1 MNEKHQVLVRHYE
14 NLVSSARGE
23 VAWQLPTPLYRTKKE
38 EVKLKQVKLIAYNGN
53 LAVVNG
59 AAIKDEIK
67 EIPGRSWNSKRRIWE
82 LPPNY
87 ESFRKVLAIAPNI
100 IVGKG
105 VKELLE
111 KRKAEEA
118 EVLRQREIPWQEQK
132 AIRKMPIKVK
142 PFQHQIAGYNV
153 VGSIFGLWGTPK
165 NAGAGLYM
173 EQGTGKT
180 LTTIALAGRMFL
192 DNIIARMLVVAPASV
207 VPVWPQE
214 FKSFAAFPCD
224 VRPLE
229 GASSK
234 RAETLRNW
242 MPSSRYLQVA
252 VINYEST
259 WRIDKA
265 ILDWKPDLVVLDESQ
280 RIKSPGAKQSKFA
293 HKLGKVTP
301 YRLILT
307 GTPVTQGPLDF
318 YSQLKFADPR
328 ILGSSYVALKS
339 RYAIMGG
346 FENRQILGYKN
357 LPELTQKVHSIGF
370 RVTKE
375 EALDLPEQVDQVR
388 YCELEGKAKSTY
400 QRLLKES
407 VAELSGGKVIV
418 AQNVLARL
426 LRLSQLAGGFY
437 SEAGEKPIKVS
448 DAKLKLL
455 EEVLNDLGDQKVVI
469 FARFL
474 AEIEAI
480 KGLLESRKTRYQ
492 FIDGSVPLNE
502 RGEVVREFQEE
513 PDCKVF
519 VAQIQT
525 AGLGITL
532 HAASVAVFYSLDYSF
547 ANLDQARARLHRIGQ
562 KNAVTNIYL
571 ITKGTVDT
579 KVFQALGKK
588 QDVAR
593 LVVDNWKLLFEEGV
607 T

>member
-1 MNEKHQVLVRHYE
+1 M
-14 NLVSSARGE
+14 
-23 VAWQLPTPLYRTKKE
+23 
-38 EVKLKQVKLIAYNGN
+38 KQVKLIAYNGN

-59 AAIKDEIK
+59 AVVREEIK
-67 EIPGRSWNSKRRIWE
+67 NIPGRSWNPRRKIWE
-82 LPPNY
+82 LPPSY

-118 EVLRQREIPWQEQK
+118 EVLRQKNIPWQEQK
-132 AIRKMPIKVK
+132 AVKEMPIKVK

-165 NAGAGLYM
+165 SAGAGLYM

-229 GASSK
+229 GAGSK

-242 MPSSRYLQVA
+242 TPSARVFQVA

-265 ILDWKPDLVVLDESQ
+265 ILNWKPDLVVLDESQ
-280 RIKSPGAKQSKFA
+280 RIKTPGAKQSKFA

>member
-1 MNEKHQVLVRHYE
+1 M
-14 NLVSSARGE
+14 VSLRMM
-23 VAWQLPTPLYRTKKE
+23 L
-38 EVKLKQVKLIAYNGN
+38 N
-53 LAVVNG
+53 
-59 AAIKDEIK
+59 
-67 EIPGRSWNSKRRIWE
+67 
-82 LPPNY
+82 
-87 ESFRKVLAIAPNI
+87 IAPNI
-100 IVGKG
+100 IVREG
-105 VKELLE
+105 VHEFLE

-118 EVLRQREIPWQEQK
+118 EVLRQKNIPWQEQV
-132 AIRKMPIKVK
+132 AIRKMPIRVR

-153 VGSIFGLWGTPK
+153 VGSIFGLWDTPR

-180 LTTIALAGRMFL
+180 LTTIAVAGRMFL
-192 DNIIARMLVVAPASV
+192 DGLIKKMLVVAPASV

-214 FKSFAAFPCD
+214 FKSFAAFPYD

-229 GASSK
+229 GPSSK
-234 RAETLRNW
+234 KIATLGGW
-242 MPSSRYLQVA
+242 APDPKVLQIA
-252 VINYEST
+252 AINYEST

-265 ILDWKPDLVVLDESQ
+265 ILKWKPDLVVLDESQ

-293 HKLGKVTP
+293 HKLGKATP

-339 RYAIMGG
+339 RYAVMGG

-375 EALDLPEQVDQVR
+375 ETLDLPEQVDQIR
-388 YCELEGKAKSTY
+388 YCELDGRAKTIY
-400 QRLLKES
+400 QQLLKNS
-407 VAELSGGKVIV
+407 VAEISKDKRIV
-418 AQNVLARL
+418 TQNVLAKL
-426 LRLSQLAGGFY
+426 LRLSQLSGGFY
-437 SEAGEKPIKVS
+437 AEEGEKAIKIS

-455 EEVLNDLGDQKVVI
+455 GEVLDDLGDQKVVI

-474 AEIEAI
+474 AEIAAI
-480 KGLLESRKTRYQ
+480 KELLESRGVRYQ
-492 FIDGSVPLNE
+492 FIDGSVPLSE

-513 PDCKVF
+513 PECKVF

-532 HAASVAVFYSLDYSF
+532 HAASVAIFYSLDYSY

-562 KNAVTNIYL
+562 KSTVTNIYL
-571 ITKGTVDT
+571 ITRGTVDT

-588 QDVAR
+588 QDVAK

-607 T
+607 A